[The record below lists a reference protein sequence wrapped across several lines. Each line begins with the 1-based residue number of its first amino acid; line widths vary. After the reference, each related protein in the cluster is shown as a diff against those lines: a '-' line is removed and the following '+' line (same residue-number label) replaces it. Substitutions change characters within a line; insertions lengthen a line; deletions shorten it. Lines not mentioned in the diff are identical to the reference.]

1 MSKTTKKLKLHQY
14 NDIYILNKPES
25 FDEAF
30 KDVSY
35 SESIVTTS
43 CVECALVFSNT
54 KDEFINQMLTL
65 FPRLLDHS
73 VVWVFYP
80 NDTSISEISKLH
92 IELDWDFLGDYRL
105 KPTKLHTIDNTWNA
119 MKIKKI
125 HV

>member
-14 NDIYILNKPES
+14 SDIYILNKPET
-25 FDEAF
+25 FDEVF
-30 KDVSY
+30 KDISY
-35 SESIVTTS
+35 SESLVTTS
-43 CVECALVFSNT
+43 CVECALVFANT

-65 FPRLLDHS
+65 SPRLLDHS

-80 NDTSISEISKLH
+80 NKMPISEISKLH
-92 IELDWDFLGDYRL
+92 IEFDWDFLGDYRL
-105 KPTKLHTIDNTWNA
+105 KPTKLYTIDKTWNV

>member
-1 MSKTTKKLKLHQY
+1 MSKTTKKLKLQQY
-14 NDIYILNKPES
+14 SDIYILNKPES
-25 FDEAF
+25 FDDTF
-30 KDVSY
+30 KDISY

-43 CVECALVFSNT
+43 CVECALVFSQT

-105 KPTKLHTIDNTWNA
+105 KPTKLIAIDNTWNA